1 MLPIRQLNRTC
12 VDPRLAKAPRF
23 SGPKRAILLFPLV
36 AFLLG
41 GCAPRADIAPDLVAV
56 DTGQL
61 VPVYV
66 GTTRARIPGAL
77 WSDAEP
83 GRLNYARV
91 DVSVPEEHEPGLIEL
106 PGSRPDP
113 KTDFLTRRVVPCG
126 DRAAFRTAVARAI
139 AAAEPAGDEVVVT
152 VHGFNNTMGEG
163 VFRAAQM
170 IRDFEIEG
178 PTFHYAWPSR
188 GAPLAYAADRDAA
201 LLARDG
207 LERMLDDIRDAG
219 ARGIVIVAQ
228 RWKFSGRW
236 PCRATAPLS
245 RA

>member
-1 MLPIRQLNRTC
+1 MFSISHLNQPYIDGRRAMGRTF
-12 VDPRLAKAPRF
+12 PRPA
-23 SGPKRAILLFPLV
+23 RAVLLLPLV
-36 AFLLG
+36 ALLLG
-41 GCAPRADIAPDLVAV
+41 GCAPRADINPDRAAV
-56 DTGQL
+56 DAREL

-66 GTTRARIPGAL
+66 DTTRARIPGAL

-91 DVSVPEEHEPGLIEL
+91 DVSVPEEHELGLIEL

-113 KTDFLTRRVVPCG
+113 RTDFLTRRVEPFA
-126 DRAAFRTAVARAI
+126 DRAAFRATVARAL
-139 AAAEPAGDEVVVT
+139 AAAGPAGDEVVVT
-152 VHGFNNTMGEG
+152 VHGFNNTMDEG

-170 IRDFEIEG
+170 IRDFEIAG

-188 GAPLAYAADRDAA
+188 GAPLAYAADRDAV

-219 ARGIVIVAQ
+219 ARGIVIVAHSMGAQ
-228 RWKFSGRW
+228 V
-236 PCRATAPLS
+236 AM
-245 RA
+245 